1 MSTSTRRRA
10 GPTRRAL
17 AGLLLALVVPALA
30 LPETAAA
37 EGKTI
42 VQPPDDPYGAL
53 ADGPGAQRARNLCGI
68 CHSTDYIVMQPRG
81 DARQWEGVV
90 TKMIKVYGAPI
101 GEADAK
107 AITEY
112 LAAAYGPAR

>member
-1 MSTSTRRRA
+1 V
-10 GPTRRAL
+10 RRAL
-17 AGLLLALVVPALA
+17 AGIVLGLA
-30 LPETAAA
+30 LPAAAAA

-42 VQPPDDPYGAL
+42 AQPPDHPYGAL
-53 ADGPGAQRARNLCGI
+53 VDGPGVQLARNRCGI
-68 CHSTDYIVMQPRG
+68 CHSTDYVVMQPRG
-81 DARQWEGVV
+81 DAKQWEAVV

-101 GEADAK
+101 NEADAK